1 MEWINEKE
9 NLIKYIQEDKLSYE
23 EIGRKY
29 NCSGSN
35 IKKIAK
41 KLGIELQSRRII
53 NSNETFNKGK
63 GAKYVC
69 INCGKEYNRSPAQV
83 GKFCSKECS
92 AEYRYKQNIKLWKEG
107 QISGTSCYN
116 YAYFVKKYLFDKY
129 NCKCQICGWGE
140 INPFTGKIP
149 LQVHHI
155 DGDSCN
161 NKEENLQL
169 LCPNCHSLTDNFGS
183 RNKNATEG
191 RSIYYGKA
199 KTD

>member
-1 MEWINEKE
+1 MKWINEKE

-29 NCSGSN
+29 NCSGNN

-53 NSNETFNKGK
+53 NSSETFNKGK
-63 GAKYVC
+63 GAKYIC
-69 INCGKEYNRSPAQV
+69 INCGKEYNRGPAQN
-83 GKFCSKECS
+83 
-92 AEYRYKQNIKLWKEG
+92 RYKQNIKLWKEG
-107 QISGTSCYN
+107 KISGTSCYN
-116 YAYFVKKYLFDKY
+116 YAYFVKKYLLDKY